1 LNGVKDGEAVS
12 PLDNADDV
20 LGNMVVMTNTGNLTG
35 VTMAKI
41 AMASGAA
48 ALLVVNIDEV
58 HPDDIYRLES
68 EPGSD
73 EVDIP
78 VVMISLNSANVLT
91 TATVTPNMD
100 EADIINN
107 GMPDRVRLYAG
118 GDRPF
123 FEDVEPVDPT
133 LYLIHNL
140 LTEEECDSLVKAASN
155 KMKVVSEDC
164 VLEHSYQAEKS
175 HKMERVLL
183 WKGALQAHSGKQVE
197 ERIEQVTGFP
207 SGHQSD
213 FIIDKLEA
221 GSYWKPHYD
230 VHEEAGVVP
239 MATITVFLTEAGPP
253 VVYPSC
259 DEPVK
264 IESRKGM
271 GIVHHNT
278 NDKHKMDVTTL
289 HAYLPP
295 SGTVYVAR
303 KFVFATPVSN
313 ARRVALPLFAAPFGG
328 KLPWIVVRL
337 HDIMVEKFGYEQ
349 GGMYFD
355 KLCIFVPVLI
365 LLGLAQAI
373 ATVVQSKMKAK
384 KTKDKKKKNE

>member
-1 LNGVKDGEAVS
+1 
-12 PLDNADDV
+12 
-20 LGNMVVMTNTGNLTG
+20 
-35 VTMAKI
+35 
-41 AMASGAA
+41 
-48 ALLVVNIDEV
+48 
-58 HPDDIYRLES
+58 
-68 EPGSD
+68 
-73 EVDIP
+73 
-78 VVMISLNSANVLT
+78 
-91 TATVTPNMD
+91 
-100 EADIINN
+100 
-107 GMPDRVRLYAG
+107 
-118 GDRPF
+118 
-123 FEDVEPVDPT
+123 
-133 LYLIHNL
+133 
-140 LTEEECDSLVKAASN
+140 
-155 KMKVVSEDC
+155 
-164 VLEHSYQAEKS
+164 
-175 HKMERVLL
+175 
-183 WKGALQAHSGKQVE
+183 VE

-207 SGHQSD
+207 SAHYSD

-230 VHEEAGVVP
+230 VQTEAGMVP

-271 GIVHHNT
+271 AIVHHNT
-278 NDKHKMDVTTL
+278 NNKHEMDMATL

-295 SGTVYVAR
+295 SSGTVYVAR

-328 KLPWIVVRL
+328 KLPRIIVQL
-337 HDIMVEKFGYEQ
+337 HDFMVEKFGYEQ

-373 ATVVQSKMKAK
+373 ANAVQSKMKPK
-384 KTKDKKKKNE
+384 KTKDKKN